1 MRTVCLALSFLFIS
15 GLGYSQKITID
26 SQVNMLALG
35 DSYTIGE
42 SVNTRERWPH
52 QFVDEL
58 KKLGVTAEYP
68 DYIAVT
74 GWTTRNLIQG
84 IGSMLD
90 ENKQYNL
97 VSILIG
103 VNNQYQGIDIN
114 SYEPDLRN
122 IIDLALE
129 IADQDPT
136 KVFMLS
142 IPDYAFTPFGNGNE
156 LISEEIDDYNA
167 INLRIAAEYKIA
179 YVDITPISREGLNN
193 PSLVAGDGLHP
204 SADQY
209 QQWVQAILPRIT
221 LNSSLSSKVH
231 PPLPLDVLSLYP
243 NPAGSMLYLDS
254 RVSIDRI
261 RIFDIKGSLV
271 SDQSVSSMPVS
282 IDLSSFAPS
291 IYSLYAHSSE
301 NSDQVFQR
309 TFVISP
315 D

>member
-1 MRTVCLALSFLFIS
+1 MKTVMLSLSFYCIS
-15 GLGYSQKITID
+15 GLLSSQTITID
-26 SQVNMLALG
+26 SQVSMLALG

-42 SVNTRERWPH
+42 SVNIQERWPH

-58 KKLGVTAEYP
+58 KKLGITAGNP

-103 VNNQYQGIDIN
+103 VNNQYQGINID

-129 IADQDPT
+129 IVDQDPARL
-136 KVFMLS
+136 FMLS

-156 LISEEIDDYNA
+156 LISKEIDDYNA
-167 INLRIAAEYKIA
+167 INLRIAEEYKIV
-179 YVDITPISREGLNN
+179 YIDITPISREGLDK
-193 PSLVAGDGLHP
+193 PSLVASDGLHP

-209 QQWVQAILPRIT
+209 QQWVQAILPSLY
-221 LNSSLSSKVH
+221 LNSGLSSNVH
-231 PPLPLDVLSLYP
+231 PLPPDVLRIYP
-243 NPAGSMLYLDS
+243 NPAGSVLYLDS

-261 RIFDIKGSLV
+261 RIFDLRGALV
-271 SDQSVSSMPVS
+271 SDLSVSNMPVS
-282 IDLSSFAPS
+282 IDLSSLAPS
-291 IYSLYAHSSE
+291 IYSICAHSSE
-301 NSDQVFQR
+301 NRDQVFR
-309 TFVISP
+309 RAFIIST